1 MSGSTFERHEIK
13 YMLDSRQRRALEE
26 AMADHMVAD
35 QYGESTICSLYYD
48 TPDSRLIRRSLE
60 KPKYKEKLRVRS
72 YGTAKP
78 DGTVYVELKKKVKG
92 VVYKRRI
99 PMTDREAKA
108 FLAGGEAPAA
118 PAENAFQFG
127 QIAKELAWTRDYY
140 KTLRPAMY
148 LCYDRI
154 AYFCPEDAGLRITF
168 DRKIRWRDYDL
179 SLTIPPSG
187 DFLLRPDQSLLE
199 IKTGTALPLWLV
211 KALNDIGIHQA
222 SFSKYGTAY
231 TITQLQMIEG
241 GNLSA

>member
-99 PMTDREAKA
+99 PMTDREARA
-108 FLAGGEAPAA
+108 FLAGGELPD
-118 PAENAFQFG
+118 NGTFQFG
-127 QIAKELAWTRDYY
+127 QIARELAWTRDYY
-140 KTLRPAMY
+140 QTLRPAMY

-154 AYFCPEDAGLRITF
+154 AYYCPEDDGLRITF

-179 SLTIPPSG
+179 SLTVPPSG
-187 DFLLRPDQSLLE
+187 EFLLRPDQSLLE

-211 KALNDIGIHQA
+211 QALNDIGIRQV

-231 TITQLQMIEG
+231 TITQMQMIEG